1 MTAKWTDYG
10 CTDGRTHG
18 KIMLLS
24 HTFTM
29 RGSAVASLVEFRP
42 VV

>member
-1 MTAKWTDYG
+1 MTDRWTDDG
-10 CTDGRTHG
+10 KTDGRTHG

-24 HTFTM
+24 HTPII
-29 RGSAVASLVEFRP
+29 RGIDVAGLVEILP